1 MGAKVALGRQQYLEL
16 QNLRVPQVI
25 LQNSVGARHLHG
37 TLNNASLA
45 KEKIKLGRM
54 NLKSY
59 YILYYGITSYVFCVA
74 KVGNEDRHTWIKGQ
88 TTIFVTDSY
97 HIN

>member
-1 MGAKVALGRQQYLEL
+1 MGAKVALWRQQYLEL

-45 KEKIKLGRM
+45 KEKLIWFEKL
-54 NLKSY
+54 N
-59 YILYYGITSYVFCVA
+59 
-74 KVGNEDRHTWIKGQ
+74 
-88 TTIFVTDSY
+88 
-97 HIN
+97 

>member
-25 LQNSVGARHLHG
+25 LQNSVGASHQHG

-45 KEKIKLGRM
+45 KEKLIRFEKL
-54 NLKSY
+54 N
-59 YILYYGITSYVFCVA
+59 
-74 KVGNEDRHTWIKGQ
+74 
-88 TTIFVTDSY
+88 
-97 HIN
+97 